1 MLYNMT
7 MKKKIIYFVMS
18 LSLAL
23 SATAVP
29 IAVHANSFG
38 STSQAK
44 DEVNTTST
52 GSTETEHTTVTT
64 PTKAEDSSTKPETTE
79 KTETTDDSAGR
90 MSRVDSYKKEMKE
103 ALTATAK
110 VRIVERCTGAQAVVK
125 TKVNNNGTST
135 TARTAA
141 YDLIVSKLQ
150 EVVTA
155 ASAEG
160 ANVTDLQ
167 ANIAA
172 LQAKIVAFKSANA
185 TYQQALTDVGALD
198 CKTDPVA
205 FKAALE
211 AARTDQVAVL
221 ASAKGIRSYVNDT
234 VKVTLK
240 ALETKLNS

>member
-23 SATAVP
+23 SASAIP

-44 DEVNTTST
+44 DEVKATST
-52 GSTETEHTTVTT
+52 GSTETEHTGTT
-64 PTKAEDSSTKPETTE
+64 TTTTAPKTDDSIIAP
-79 KTETTDDSAGR
+79 ETTDDSAGR
-90 MSRVDSYKKEMKE
+90 PTRLETYKKELKE
-103 ALTATAK
+103 VLTAATK
-110 VRIVERCTGAQAVVK
+110 IRITERCTAAQGVLKGRV
-125 TKVNNNGTST
+125 TNNGKST
-135 TARTAA
+135 IARAAA
-141 YDLIVSKLQ
+141 YDSIVSKLQ

-172 LQAKIVAFKSANA
+172 LQAKIVAFKTANA

-211 AARTDQVAVL
+211 AARTDQAAVL
-221 ASAKGIRSYVNDT
+221 TSAKDIRSYVNDT

-240 ALETKLNS
+240 TLKTKLNS